1 MTTAL
6 FKLDAAMTQLRQQEE
21 RNKQTEAEIAALER
35 RVKRLNADLARAREQ
50 HETRDGQ
57 RLKPL
62 ALCALWVRLKDLMT
76 REPHH

>member
-6 FKLDAAMTQLRQQEE
+6 IKLDAAMTQLRQQAD
-21 RNKQTEAEIAALER
+21 RNKQTDAEIAALER

-57 RLKPL
+57 RLKPI
-62 ALCALWVRLKDLMT
+62 ALCALWACLKDLMT
-76 REPHH
+76 RKPHR